1 MATTTSNFGWAIPQS
16 TDLVK
21 DGATAIAALG
31 NGVDTSMAELK
42 GGTTGQILA
51 KTSNTDMDFTWTTP
65 NPGDITGVTA
75 GTGLTGGGTSGD
87 VTVSF
92 DQSNYG
98 GGQYAAGKN
107 KIINGDFGIWQRGTS
122 FTPAPGAG
130 VSNYC
135 ADRFLTSRDGTGS
148 TVTISRQS
156 FTPGTAPVSGYEA
169 QYFWRFAQSVAGTGA
184 TYTTAISQ
192 IVEGMGLAG
201 QTVTLSF
208 WAKADTARTLLFGAS
223 QFFGTGGSIT
233 VYTGTT
239 SINITTS
246 WARYSATITLP
257 SIAGKTIGTG
267 QVGIEFYLAVGALN
281 TVQTIDIWGY
291 QVEAGSTATPF
302 QTATGTKQGELA
314 ACQRYYYRATGTSS
328 TNQAIASG
336 ISSSSTN
343 AYIVLPTMVT
353 MRTAPTTLDYSG
365 LNLTNTTT
373 YTNAVSALTLDMNTA
388 NAVRLAATSTGGTAN
403 QPVQLLFQANGYIGL
418 SAEL

>member
-1 MATTTSNFGWAIPQS
+1 MATWPAKINY
-16 TDLVK
+16 
-21 DGATAIAALG
+21 AT
-31 NGVDTSMAELK
+31 
-42 GGTTGQILA
+42 
-51 KTSNTDMDFTWTTP
+51 
-65 NPGDITGVTA
+65 
-75 GTGLTGGGTSGD
+75 GD
-87 VTVSF
+87 VLTAAQMN
-92 DQSNYG
+92 DIG
-98 GGQYAAGKN
+98 GELNDVYTASGAAAGKN

-314 ACQRYYYRATGTSS
+314 ACQRYYYRTVTGTAYQLYAFGPAKS
-328 TNQAIASG
+328 TTAVFG
-336 ISSSSTN
+336 TL
-343 AYIVLPTMVT
+343 YPPVT
-353 MRTAPTTLDYSG
+353 MRTTPTSVDFANLALTDGNTAPTAVTSATLNGSLNSSANCAQIDFNVASG
-365 LNLTNTTT
+365 LTQYRFYTVTN
-373 YTNAVSALTLDMNTA
+373 NNS
-388 NAVRLAATSTGGTAN
+388 TS
-403 QPVQLLFQANGYIGL
+403 GYLGV